1 MTVNTL
7 DADGGGAAGSWILAC
22 DYCNWTTLEINVVFD
37 KATNVFGQVVRLR
50 QERIGQTASKRST
63 EIEHP
68 SNTPA
73 SQDPAARFETLRAF
87 YKSQL
92 SSTTSTNSLM
102 SPSGEFNYN
111 SPSSLARIMNLY
123 TGTGTYGKKTSNKP
137 SNMRESADPSEG
149 LSLVAPKVD
158 QAAIL
163 KMQSGGWQGTAST
176 TQRTDQVCPVR
187 FLDDLWPVPTL
198 LRTKKAKRCRACR
211 HILVKPETK
220 VQSTR
225 YKLKLTAINYV
236 PNITLKPLQ
245 GPSVAPFDLES
256 LPPSKPIQFLLI
268 VKNPLFVHIK
278 VTLATPA
285 QTPGRFPSNVTMLCP
300 QFEVGANID
309 VWDDALGGEGGKRSS
324 RMGKTKSGNGE
335 SEGRVAEAGKVWDMG
350 GNWTTVVVEV
360 VCARIQLKDGDLEED
375 EDVLE
380 IPVFVRTEY
389 EAEVTDTDPK
399 ATLRDTTKEK
409 RELAYWC
416 VLGIGRIARTPA

>member
-22 DYCNWTTLEINVVFD
+22 DYCNWTTLDIDVEFD
-37 KATNVFGQVVRLR
+37 KPTNVFAQVVKLK
-50 QERIGQTASKRST
+50 QDRIGRTTSRRSP
-63 EIEHP
+63 EIEEP
-68 SNTPA
+68 LDAPPPV
-73 SQDPAARFETLRAF
+73 DPAAKFDALKAF

-92 SSTTSTNSLM
+92 SSTTPTNPLM

-123 TGTGTYGKKTSNKP
+123 TGTGTYGKKTPSKP

-149 LSLVAPKVD
+149 LALVDPEED
-158 QAAIL
+158 QAAIR
-163 KMQSGGWQGTAST
+163 KMQARGWQGTAST
-176 TQRTDQVCPVR
+176 TQQTDQVHPVR

-198 LRTKKAKRCRACR
+198 LRTKRAKRCRACR

-220 VQSTR
+220 IQSTR
-225 YKLKLTAINYV
+225 YKLKLTANNYV
-236 PNITLKPLQ
+236 PSLTLKPLR
-245 GPSVAPFDLES
+245 GASVAPVNLES
-256 LPPSKPIQFLLI
+256 LPPSKPIQFLLL
-268 VKNPLFVHIK
+268 VKNPLFVPIK

-285 QTPGRFPSNVTMLCP
+285 QTPGRFPSTVTMLCP

-309 VWDDALGGEGGKRSS
+309 VWDDALGGEGGARSG
-324 RMGKTKSGNGE
+324 RAVKGKAGNGQA
-335 SEGRVAEAGKVWDMG
+335 EGRIAEAGKVWDGG

-360 VCARIQLKDGDLEED
+360 VCARIHAPEGALEED

-389 EAEVTDTDPK
+389 EAEVTVTHARGDT
-399 ATLRDTTKEK
+399 AKEK

-416 VLGIGRIARTPA
+416 VLGIGRIGKT